1 MRRWGV
7 VAVGLALM
15 ASACSDGSSPAVG
28 PASVESTAA
37 PEPTASPGPITLSI
51 VLDDDEVP
59 AGTTITGF
67 LVFENTG
74 PQVDI
79 IRGECALIWGV
90 ALGNADIAPSV
101 DFTEPCVMEPLRV
114 PTGQSQVPITILTT
128 RGGDPLPPG
137 EYETVLVFS
146 NTDLQLGGP
155 PPAPVK
161 VTLTD

>member
-1 MRRWGV
+1 
-7 VAVGLALM
+7 M
-15 ASACSDGSSPAVG
+15 ASACSDSSGPAVA
-28 PASVESTAA
+28 PASVESTAP
-37 PEPTASPGPITLSI
+37 PEPTAAPGPITLSI

-101 DFTEPCVMEPLRV
+101 DFTEPCITEPLRV

-128 RGGDPLPPG
+128 RGGDALPPG
-137 EYETVLVFS
+137 EYETALVM
-146 NTDLQLGGP
+146 DGPDQLGGP